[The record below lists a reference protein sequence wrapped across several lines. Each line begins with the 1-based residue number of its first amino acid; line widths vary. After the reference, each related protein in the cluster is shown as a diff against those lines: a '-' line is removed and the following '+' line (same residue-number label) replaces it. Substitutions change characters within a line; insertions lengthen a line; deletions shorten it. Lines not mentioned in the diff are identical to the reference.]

1 MDRFAICQ
9 AYAQLESDYNV
20 GGILRERPSN
30 RRRNESIGVQ
40 LSRIGYSNPYGW
52 VDIEAEASEEDDC
65 YAEDVRMIYMQ
76 AVLRW
81 DLPISE
87 ELMDAM
93 RAFFVADFLVQYQQ
107 TAGRDYKQGT

>member
-1 MDRFAICQ
+1 MNRFAICH

-20 GGILRERPSN
+20 GGILHERPSN

-40 LSRIGYSNPYGW
+40 LARMGYSNPYGR
-52 VDIEAEASEEDDC
+52 VDIEASEEDDC

-87 ELMDAM
+87 ELMDVM
-93 RAFFVADFLVQYQQ
+93 RAFFVADFLAQYPQ